1 MSLPA
6 TAAARPSALS
16 GIGLMVLSVLLFTTM
31 DMLVKLASERF
42 PIGQIVFVRN
52 FFAFL
57 PVLIVISR
65 SGGLA
70 AIRTRNLMAHLF
82 RGGIGIL
89 AMACFFLSYSLLPL
103 GEAVSLGS
111 SGPLFMTALSVPLL
125 GEKVGLRRWSAVIVG
140 FVGVLIMM
148 RPGSGVFQ
156 PAALVAITAAL
167 CYAIAMTQ
175 VRRLS
180 RSESSSAIVFYF
192 TLFATIVGA
201 ATLPFDAV
209 MPTWSEMPLLVAI
222 GLIGGVAQFTM
233 TAAFRRTAVAIIA
246 PFDYLG
252 LVFAMTLGYLVWG
265 DLPDVWLVTGAAI
278 VVASGIYIV
287 HREAM
292 LGRQRRATLASG

>member
-1 MSLPA
+1 MSSPA
-6 TAAARPSALS
+6 MAAARPSVLS

-42 PIGQIVFVRN
+42 PIGQIVFARN

-57 PVLIVISR
+57 PVMIVISR

-70 AIRTRNLMAHLF
+70 AIRTRNLMAHVF
-82 RGGIGIL
+82 RGGIGVL
-89 AMACFFLSYSLLPL
+89 SMACFFLSYSLLPL
-103 GEAVSLGS
+103 GEAVSLAS

-140 FVGVLIMM
+140 FVGVLVMM

-156 PAALVAITAAL
+156 PAALVAITAAF
-167 CYAIAMTQ
+167 CYALAMTQ

-180 RSESSSAIVFYF
+180 RSESSTAIVFYF
-192 TLFATIVGA
+192 TLLATLAGA
-201 ATLPFDAV
+201 ASLPFDAV

-287 HREAM
+287 HREAT
-292 LGRQRRATLASG
+292 LGRQRRAAIMSG

>member
-1 MSLPA
+1 
-6 TAAARPSALS
+6 
-16 GIGLMVLSVLLFTTM
+16 MVLSVLLFTTM
-31 DMLVKLASERF
+31 DMLVKLATERF

-57 PVLIVISR
+57 PILVVISR
-65 SGGLA
+65 SGGFE
-70 AIRTRNLMAHLF
+70 AIRTRNLLAHLL

-89 AMACFFLSYSLLPL
+89 AMAFFFLSYALLPL
-103 GEAVSLGS
+103 GEAVSLAS

-125 GEKVGLRRWSAVIVG
+125 REKVGPRRWAAVFIG
-140 FVGVLIMM
+140 FIGVLIMM
-148 RPGSGVFQ
+148 RPGSAVFQ
-156 PAALVAITAAL
+156 PAALVAVSAAF
-167 CYAIAMTQ
+167 CYALAMIQ

-192 TLFATIVGA
+192 TLFATLAGA
-201 ATLPFDAV
+201 ASLPFDAV
-209 MPTWSEMPLLVAI
+209 MPTLAEMPLLVAI
-222 GLIGGVAQFTM
+222 GVLGGIAQFTM

-265 DLPDVWLVTGAAI
+265 DLPGLWLVTGAAI

-287 HREAM
+287 HREA
-292 LGRQRRATLASG
+292 RIARERRAAPTDG

>member
-1 MSLPA
+1 MSSPA
-6 TAAARPSALS
+6 MAAARPSALS

-42 PIGQIVFVRN
+42 PIGQIVFARN

-57 PVLIVISR
+57 PVMIVISR
-65 SGGLA
+65 SGGFA
-70 AIRTRNLMAHLF
+70 AIRTRNLMAHAF

-89 AMACFFLSYSLLPL
+89 SMACFFLSYSLLPL
-103 GEAVSLGS
+103 GEAVSLAS

-125 GEKVGLRRWSAVIVG
+125 GEKVGPRRWSAVIVG
-140 FVGVLIMM
+140 FVGVLVMM

-156 PAALVAITAAL
+156 PAALVAITAAF
-167 CYAIAMTQ
+167 CYALALTQ

-180 RSESSSAIVFYF
+180 RSESSTAIVFYF
-192 TLFATIVGA
+192 TLFATLVGA
-201 ATLPFDAV
+201 ASLPFDAV

-222 GLIGGVAQFTM
+222 GLIGGIAQFTM
-233 TAAFRRTAVAIIA
+233 TAAFRRTEVAIIA

-287 HREAM
+287 HREAT
-292 LGRQRRATLASG
+292 LGRQRRAAIAPG